1 MAIVDDDAGVR
12 VGLRRL
18 CEVFDLGV
26 SVYASGHEFLASL
39 DHGRPHADCLLID
52 AHMPTMTG
60 VELQHDLLSRGV
72 QIPTI
77 VFTGDDPDAVSAHHT
92 GLSVVACLRKPVESD
107 DLIAAKER
115 AVGAVVSDRDG
126 PFITTRRYARLPV
139 SPTRRAAPARD
150 SPVPPPS

>member
-1 MAIVDDDAGVR
+1 MSDHTGRRQIRVAIVDDDAGVR

-18 CEVFDLGV
+18 CEVFELGV

-39 DHGRPHADCLLID
+39 DHGCPHADCLLID

-77 VFTGDDPDAVSAHHT
+77 VFTGDDPEAISVHYT
-92 GLSVVACLRKPVESD
+92 GLSVVACLRKPIESD
-107 DLIAAKER
+107 DLIAAIER
-115 AVGAVVSDRDG
+115 AVGAVVSDPDG
-126 PFITTRRYARLPV
+126 PG
-139 SPTRRAAPARD
+139 
-150 SPVPPPS
+150 